1 MLSSKSAEAAPRRDA
16 FEDLAICGGRPA
28 FAEPR
33 HVGRPNVGDRAGLL
47 ERLDDLL
54 DRRWL
59 TNDGPY
65 VKEFERRIGELAEAE
80 HCIAVSSGTM
90 GLQLA
95 ARALDISGQVI
106 VPSFTFVATV
116 HALTWLGLEPVFCD
130 VDPGT
135 HTIDPDD
142 LARALTP
149 NTGGIVGVHVWGHP
163 CDIERVSKFARA
175 HELPLVFDAAHGL
188 GCSYRGRAVGSFGN
202 AEVFSFHATK
212 VVSAGEGGAI
222 TTNDA
227 KLAHRLR
234 LMRNFGFA
242 DYDTVIELGTNA
254 KMSELSAAMGL
265 TSLDS
270 LDEFLVTNRRNYL
283 RYRDELGD
291 VPGISLMAHDEA
303 ERHNYHYVVLEVAP
317 GAAAEVWRDDLVAV
331 LHAENVLARRYFHP
345 GCHRLD
351 AYRDHEGVPLAGL
364 PATEDLTSRV
374 LVLPTGTAINE
385 SDVATICSIV
395 CVAAENAGDVRRRL
409 ADPAVQV

>member
-1 MLSSKSAEAAPRRDA
+1 MLSSKPAEATTRRDA
-16 FEDLAICGGRPA
+16 FDDLAICGGQPA

-33 HVGRPNVGDRAGLL
+33 HVGRPNVGDRARLF
-47 ERLDDLL
+47 ERLNDLL

-65 VKEFERRIGELAEAE
+65 VKEFEQRIGQLVGAE

-95 ARALDISGQVI
+95 TRALGVSGQVI

-130 VDPGT
+130 VDPLT
-135 HTIDPDD
+135 HTMDPDD
-142 LARALTP
+142 LARALTA
-149 NTGGIVGVHVWGHP
+149 NTGGIVGVHLWGHP
-163 CDIERVSKFARA
+163 CDIERVSGFARA
-175 HELPLVFDAAHGL
+175 HELPLVFDAAHAL
-188 GCSYRGRAVGSFGN
+188 GCSYRGRPVGSFGN

-212 VVSAGEGGAI
+212 VVNAGEGGAI
-222 TTNDA
+222 TTNDEE
-227 KLAHRLR
+227 LARRLR

-242 DYDTVIELGTNA
+242 EYDTVIELGTNA

-265 TSLDS
+265 SSLDS
-270 LDEFLVTNRRNYL
+270 LDEFLATNRRNYL
-283 RYRDELGD
+283 RYRDELAD
-291 VPGISLMAHDEA
+291 VPAIRLMQHDET
-303 ERHNYHYVVLEVAP
+303 ERHNHHYVVVEVAD
-317 GAAAEVWRDDLVAV
+317 GAELRRDDLVAV

-351 AYRDHEGVPLAGL
+351 AYRTHDGVPVTGL
-364 PATEDLTSRV
+364 PVTEDLASRI
-374 LVLPTGTAINE
+374 LVLPTGTAIDE

-395 CVAAENAGDVRRRL
+395 RVAAEYAGDVRRRV
-409 ADPAVQV
+409 ADAAVRV